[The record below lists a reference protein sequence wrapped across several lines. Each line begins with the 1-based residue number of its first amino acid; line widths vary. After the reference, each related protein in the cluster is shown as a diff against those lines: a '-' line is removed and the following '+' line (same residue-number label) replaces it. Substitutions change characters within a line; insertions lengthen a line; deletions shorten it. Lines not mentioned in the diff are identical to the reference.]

1 MTVFVLNFFSICLYA
16 IIYDFIKKKYGK
28 SQIVFVFLMVLIT
41 AQMCALLALRSV
53 EIGIDTRAYLNRF
66 NRYKLLT
73 LSKIFRDDF
82 QEHGYS
88 LLIKIIAVVYDN
100 FNFFLTCVSLIT
112 IPLVVVSVAKLS
124 KKPFLSLLIFIAF
137 DYYAS
142 YFCLIRQSI
151 AYSLCIFSFLCIQN
165 KKPVKFILL
174 VLLAAQFHKSA
185 YIFLPAY
192 WIANIKMN
200 RYTLAGLGLVFIV
213 VVIFK
218 NKFYDLVENGLYS
231 TVDHAYEA
239 KNTGAFMLLVRQFA
253 IAGVM
258 LFFAGKNS
266 LSSIN
271 YNRFTMLVCAGA
283 ILSVFATIGGNAQR
297 AANYYCM
304 FLIFGIPE
312 LLDNLEDSMVKRI
325 VNYTV
330 IVGVLAMFVYA
341 MIADGYKIMPYSSI
355 LFGK

>member
-1 MTVFVLNFFSICLYA
+1 MIFIINFLSI
-16 IIYDFIKKKYGK
+16 IIYGLIYNEAKNRYGK
-28 SQIVFVFLMVLIT
+28 SKVV
-41 AQMCALLALRSV
+41 LRSFLGV
-53 EIGIDTRAYLNRF
+53 IAFQMIFLIGFRDVSIGNDTQHYLTRF
-66 NRYKLLT
+66 NIYKTKELT
-73 LSKIFRDDF
+73 QIFSDNF
-82 QEHGYS
+82 QEYGYS
-88 LLIKIIAVVYDN
+88 LLIKITAAIYDN
-100 FNFFLTCVSLIT
+100 FDFFKIIVAVIT
-112 IPLVVVSVAKLS
+112 IVPIVITILKCS
-124 KKPFLSLLIFIAF
+124 KNPFLSLLIFIAF
-137 DYYAS
+137 DYYAFMFS
-142 YFCLIRQSI
+142 GMRQGI
-151 AYSLCIFSFLCIQN
+151 AYALCILSFLCIQN
-165 KKPVKFILL
+165 KKPIKFVLV

-200 RYTLAGLGLVFIV
+200 RYTLVGLGLIFIV

-218 NKFYDLVENGLYS
+218 NKFYDLVENGLYR

-271 YNRFTMLVCAGA
+271 YTRFTMLVCAGA

-312 LLDNLEDSMVKRI
+312 LLDSLDDSMVKRV
-325 VNYTV
+325 VNVTV
-330 IVGVLAMFVYA
+330 IVGILAMFIYSLA
-341 MIADGYKIMPYSSI
+341 CDAYEIMPYR
-355 LFGK
+355 LFIE

>member
-192 WIANIKMN
+192 WIANVKIN
-200 RYTLAGLGLVFIV
+200 RYTLAGWGLLFII

-218 NKFYDLVENGLYS
+218 NKFYDLVENGLYR

-312 LLDNLEDSMVKRI
+312 LLDSLDASMVKRV
-325 VNYTV
+325 VNVTV
-330 IVGVLAMFVYA
+330 IVGILAMFIYSLA
-341 MIADGYKIMPYSSI
+341 CDAYEIMPYR
-355 LFGK
+355 LFIE

>member
-137 DYYAS
+137 DYYAFMFS
-142 YFCLIRQSI
+142 GMRQGI
-151 AYSLCIFSFLCIQN
+151 AYALCILSFLCIQN

-192 WIANIKMN
+192 WIANVKIN
-200 RYTLAGLGLVFIV
+200 RYTLAGWGLLFII

-218 NKFYDLVENGLYS
+218 NKFYDLVENGLYR

-312 LLDNLEDSMVKRI
+312 LLDSLDDSMVKRV
-325 VNYTV
+325 VNVTV
-330 IVGVLAMFVYA
+330 IVGILAMFIYSLA
-341 MIADGYKIMPYSSI
+341 CDAYEIMPYR
-355 LFGK
+355 LFIE

>member
-151 AYSLCIFSFLCIQN
+151 AYSLCILSFLCIQN
-165 KKPVKFILL
+165 KKPVKFVLL

-192 WIANIKMN
+192 WIANVKMN
-200 RYTLAGLGLVFIV
+200 KYALITLCMAFAAVFVFKSKLYGLIEHGF
-213 VVIFK
+213 
-218 NKFYDLVENGLYS
+218 YS
-231 TVDHAYEA
+231 TVDNIYGER
-239 KNTGAFMLLVRQFA
+239 NTGAFTLLVRQFV
-253 IAGVM
+253 IAAAM
-258 LFFAGKNS
+258 LFFAGKNEFKCIS
-266 LSSIN
+266 N
-271 YNRFTMLVCAGA
+271 YNRFTMLVCTGA
-283 ILSVFATIGGNAQR
+283 ILTIFATIGSNAQR

-312 LLDNLEDSMVKRI
+312 LLDSLDDSMVKRVVSI
-325 VNYTV
+325 TV
-330 IVGVLAMFVYA
+330 IAGVLAMFVYS
-341 MIADGYKIMPYSSI
+341 IINDEYSIMPYR
-355 LFGK
+355 LFIK

>member
-1 MTVFVLNFFSICLYA
+1 MIFIINFLSI
-16 IIYDFIKKKYGK
+16 IIYGLIYNEAKNRYGK
-28 SQIVFVFLMVLIT
+28 SKVLLRLFLGVIAFQMIFLI
-41 AQMCALLALRSV
+41 
-53 EIGIDTRAYLNRF
+53 G
-66 NRYKLLT
+66 
-73 LSKIFRDDF
+73 FRDVSIGLDTKSYLIRFGYYKNFTLNQIFSDKF

-88 LLIKIIAVVYDN
+88 LIIKGTALIYDN
-100 FNFFLTCVSLIT
+100 FDFFKIIVAVISIVPIVIT
-112 IPLVVVSVAKLS
+112 ILKCS
-124 KKPFLSLLIFIAF
+124 KNPFLSVLIFIAF
-137 DYYAS
+137 DYYAFMFS
-142 YFCLIRQSI
+142 GMRQGI
-151 AYSLCIFSFLCIQN
+151 AYALCILSFLCIQN

-192 WIANIKMN
+192 WIANVKIN
-200 RYTLAGLGLVFIV
+200 RYTLAGWGLLFII

-218 NKFYDLVENGLYS
+218 NKFYDLVENGLYR

-312 LLDNLEDSMVKRI
+312 LLDSLDASMVKRV
-325 VNYTV
+325 VNVTV
-330 IVGVLAMFVYA
+330 IVGILAMFIYSLA
-341 MIADGYKIMPYSSI
+341 CDAYEIMPYR
-355 LFGK
+355 LFIE